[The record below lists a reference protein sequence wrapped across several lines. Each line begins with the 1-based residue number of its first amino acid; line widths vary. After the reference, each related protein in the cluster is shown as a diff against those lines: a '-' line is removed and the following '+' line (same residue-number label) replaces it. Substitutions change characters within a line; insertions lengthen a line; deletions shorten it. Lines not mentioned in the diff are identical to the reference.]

1 LLKVI
6 YVFRIFREASAWA
19 GGSPIRRLSIAV
31 ALLDGGRPVGRAV
44 GDFMSFDARC
54 LSPLP
59 SRGGTVLFL
68 C

>member
-1 LLKVI
+1 
-6 YVFRIFREASAWA
+6 
-19 GGSPIRRLSIAV
+19 
-31 ALLDGGRPVGRAV
+31 LDGGRPVGRAV
-44 GDFMSFDARC
+44 GDFMSFVARC